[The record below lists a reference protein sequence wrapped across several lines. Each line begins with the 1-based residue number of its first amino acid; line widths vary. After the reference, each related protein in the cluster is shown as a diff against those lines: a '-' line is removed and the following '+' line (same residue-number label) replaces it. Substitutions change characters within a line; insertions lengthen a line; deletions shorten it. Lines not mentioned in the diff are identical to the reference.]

1 MCILSVV
8 VDICRVNNF
17 YNPTTTNNV
26 SVDRSRTTNVEEV
39 QYMGMNDLNVNNNGG
54 DPADSSDD

>member
-1 MCILSVV
+1 M
-8 VDICRVNNF
+8 NNF

-39 QYMGMNDLNVNNNGG
+39 QYMGMKDLNVNNNGG
-54 DPADSSDD
+54 HPADSSDGEN